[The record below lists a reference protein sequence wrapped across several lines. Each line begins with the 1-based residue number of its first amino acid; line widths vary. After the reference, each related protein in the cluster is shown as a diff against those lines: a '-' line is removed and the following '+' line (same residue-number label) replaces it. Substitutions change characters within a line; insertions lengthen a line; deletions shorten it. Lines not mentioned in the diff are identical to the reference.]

1 MSTNLSSCSRLFV
14 LLGFLCGFAAG
25 AFENLDAMTND
36 ELEAVCTSRG
46 FELVREAGANYTRE
60 DLIEAAAE
68 CLQTEAD
75 LEEIFRNN
83 PSILESI
90 QRESS
95 RMKDERTRRQRL
107 EVAEDDETPDN
118 PPECLS
124 EEVSSSS
131 DPSIGDNDAT
141 PGGDVDDSQEG
152 TGKVLDAQPD
162 DDDSLS
168 FGVKEIAREVLAQ
181 MKSDVER
188 VSSLVLPKP
197 IRDSLQ
203 SSLKPLVSVLN
214 SWRKEA
220 FDMIRRY
227 LKAF

>member
-1 MSTNLSSCSRLFV
+1 MSTRTNLSSCSRLFV
-14 LLGFLCGFAAG
+14 LIGFLCGFAAG
-25 AFENLDAMTND
+25 AFETLESMTND
-36 ELEAVCTSRG
+36 ELEAICISRG
-46 FELVREAGANYTRE
+46 FELLREAGANYTRE

-75 LEEIFRNN
+75 LEEILRNN
-83 PSILESI
+83 PSILQSL

-107 EVAEDDETPDN
+107 EVADDEQIF
-118 PPECLS
+118 ES
-124 EEVSSSS
+124 EEA
-131 DPSIGDNDAT
+131 SIGADALT
-141 PGGDVDDSQEG
+141 KGDADASQEG
-152 TGKVLDAQPD
+152 TGKRLDA

-168 FGVKEIAREVLAQ
+168 FGVREIAREVLAQ

-188 VSSLVLPKP
+188 VIMFILPKP
-197 IRDSLQ
+197 LRESLQ

-214 SWRKEA
+214 NWRKEA

-227 LKAF
+227 MRAFGDSD